1 MNVVTGRVG
10 CRKQILVALEVVR
23 NIPYD
28 RILDRISQGVSEDT
42 LREAQQDKARP
53 QLHDAG
59 FHKQGPAGRPT
70 PAQLRLSE
78 CATCVRLS
86 LR

>member
-23 NIPYD
+23 NIPHH

-42 LREAQQDKARP
+42 LRIRWRREAQQDKGRP

-59 FHKQGPAGRPT
+59 FHKQGPRRGDRH
-70 PAQLRLSE
+70 LRS
-78 CATCVRLS
+78 CG
-86 LR
+86 